1 MAARPRSAPAARPV
15 ELLHGARLGRVVE
28 RGPDAVDAW
37 MAALVLVWGT
47 AFVSIK
53 VLGHVLDPFQLTW
66 YRYVPF
72 LLGFGGWLL
81 LRRRDR
87 FREVRGG
94 DWVRIAVAGAFAVL
108 GYHFPLNWALS
119 DLTPG
124 PSVTGATGAILVAT
138 TPLWTLLMAVAV
150 GQERFG
156 GAKAVGSVIAFAGV
170 GVVVFLGS
178 GRAEFSTAN
187 KTLVA
192 LLAPILW
199 GAYSILAK
207 PLVARYG
214 PLFVSGL
221 TMSLGTLM
229 LLPLGLRYGVEP
241 LMALDA
247 AGWWWM
253 LYLSVAATLGGYT
266 IWNLSLK
273 HRSAS
278 EITAYIYG
286 VPVVATLAGAL
297 LLSEPVTPYFVLGA
311 ALVLGGLLLIN
322 RARAAPATA
331 PGPGAAAAKP

>member
-1 MAARPRSAPAARPV
+1 M
-15 ELLHGARLGRVVE
+15 E
-28 RGPDAVDAW
+28 RRPDAVDAW
-37 MAALVLVWGT
+37 MATLVLVWGT

-53 VLGHVLDPFQLTW
+53 VLGHTLDPFQLTW

-72 LLGFGGWLL
+72 LLVFGTWLL

-94 DWVRIAVAGAFAVL
+94 DWVRMAVAGALAVI

-119 DLTPG
+119 DVTPG
-124 PSVTGATGAILVAT
+124 DSVTGATGAILVAT

-156 GAKAVGSVIAFAGV
+156 GRKALGSVVAFAGV
-170 GVVVFLGS
+170 AVVVFMGS
-178 GRAEFSTAN
+178 GEAEFSTAG

-199 GAYSILAK
+199 GGYSILAK

-229 LLPLGLRYGVEP
+229 LLPLGLRYGTAP
-241 LMALDA
+241 LAALDA
-247 AGWWWM
+247 VGWFWL
-253 LYLSVAATLGGYT
+253 LYVGLAATLGGYT
-266 IWNLSLK
+266 VWNLSLR

-278 EITAYIYG
+278 DLTSYIYAI
-286 VPVVATLAGAL
+286 PVVATLAGAL
-297 LLSEPVTPYFVLGA
+297 LISETVTPYFVLGA
-311 ALVLGGLLLIN
+311 GMVLAGLLVIN
-322 RARAAPATA
+322 RARAAAPAPEA
-331 PGPGAAAAKP
+331 PGATAAKP